1 MASSSS
7 DNSFGG
13 RLIIVSNRLPISGK
27 RDEEGK
33 WSFTKSSGGLVTA
46 LSGIKDTDFIWVGW
60 PGFDPQDPEEAES
73 LKATLRDDYD
83 CEPVMISEQMVDKYY
98 NGFSNSILWPLF
110 HYMPEDVHF
119 ENDLYNAYVDV
130 NKKFAETII
139 DIYMPGDILW
149 IHDYHLMLLPNF
161 VRDKIPDA
169 NIGFF
174 LHIPFPSSE
183 IYRVLPKGPELLDGV
198 LNSDLIGFHTFD
210 YQRHF
215 VKTCTR
221 LLGVE
226 NAPNGVHYQG
236 RFVSVCTDPVGI
248 DPDKFHNKLQTPE
261 VINRV
266 EELKQTFRDRKIIL
280 GVDRLDYIKGVPHK
294 LRGLERFFQEHPDW
308 VGKVVLIQ
316 VAVPSRIGVKEYQ
329 DLKHETEEL
338 VGRIN
343 GKYGSVSFNP
353 IHYLFSSVDFAE
365 LVALYRIAD
374 ALLVTSIRD
383 GMNLVSEEYVV
394 CQRENHGSLIL
405 SEFAGASGA
414 LSGSIIINP
423 WDTRMVSDAIYQGLT
438 LDAEDKERRYKE
450 LAHFVENH
458 TARDWASVFF
468 SELRKAVARSQQAGL
483 SHLLSEDQEFESK
496 FMSAKKRILVFEV
509 DSLGSA
515 QTTLPPLLTQP
526 DQNLTHCLKT
536 LASDS
541 NNVLV
546 LHSSREKDALDRWF
560 GDIPAILSAEDGF
573 FIRDTRDAEAPWF
586 SLLPEM
592 DVISWRESIKP
603 VLEYFQERTPGSFFE
618 EKECQLLWQYGNA
631 DKDYGAMQAN
641 ELFIHLDS
649 YYQKMPIEVSI
660 RNFAVQIKPL
670 GVNIRPV
677 VKHALSQNGDAD
689 LILVVAS
696 EYSHSNMTDAIDE
709 TFSGS
714 SFSCTVGHKSGHAGN
729 FMRNSKGLELFLE
742 NLHHRSSA

>member
-1 MASSSS
+1 MEE
-7 DNSFGG
+7 NSFG
-13 RLIIVSNRLPISGK
+13 RLIIVSNRLPVSGK
-27 RDEEGK
+27 RDEDGNWK
-33 WSFTKSSGGLVTA
+33 FTKSSGGLVTA
-46 LSGIKDTDFIWVGW
+46 LSGIQDTDFIWVGW
-60 PGFDPQDPEEAES
+60 PGMEIEDQEEANA
-73 LKATLRDDYD
+73 LKTTLRENYD
-83 CEPVMISEQMVDKYY
+83 CEPVMLSQKLVDKYY

-110 HYMPEDVHF
+110 HYMPEDSHF
-119 ENDLYNAYVDV
+119 DNNLYNAYVDV
-130 NKKFAETII
+130 NKKFAEAIV

-149 IHDYHLMLLPNF
+149 VHDYHLMLLPNF

-183 IYRVLPKGPELLDGV
+183 IYRVLPRGPQLLDGV
-198 LNSDLIGFHTFD
+198 LNSDLIGFHTFE

-215 VKTCTR
+215 LKTCTR

-226 NAPNGVHYQG
+226 NAPNGVRYQG

-248 DPDKFHNKLQTPE
+248 DPDKFHNKLISSE
-261 VINRV
+261 VMNRV
-266 EELKQTFRDRKIIL
+266 EELRQTFRGRKIIL

-308 VGKVVLIQ
+308 IGKVVLIQ

-329 DLKHETEEL
+329 ELKHEVEEL

-374 ALLVTSIRD
+374 TLLVSSIRD

-394 CQRENHGSLIL
+394 CQKESHGALIL
-405 SEFAGASGA
+405 SEFAGASGS
-414 LSGSIIINP
+414 LSGSIIVNP
-423 WDTRMVSDAIYQGLT
+423 WDTKMVSDAIEKALT
-438 LDAEDKERRYKE
+438 MGAGERKRRYKE
-450 LAHFVENH
+450 LSQFVETH
-458 TARDWASVFF
+458 TAKNWASVFF
-468 SELRKAVARSQQAGL
+468 GELRKAVARSQQAGL
-483 SHLLSEDQEFESK
+483 SHLLSEDERFRSCYKES
-496 FMSAKKRILVFEV
+496 SKRLLVFEV
-509 DSLGSA
+509 DHLSSA
-515 QTTLPPLLTQP
+515 QTSLPPLLSQP
-526 DQNLTHCLKT
+526 DRNLIHCLET
-536 LASDS
+536 LAADDK
-541 NNVLV
+541 NILV
-546 LHSSREKDALDRWF
+546 LHSSRDKYALDRWF
-560 GDIPAILSAEDGF
+560 GDIPCILTAEDGF
-573 FIRDTRDAEAPWF
+573 FMRHTIGSNTEWT

-603 VLEYFQERTPGSFFE
+603 VLEYFQERTPGSFYE

-677 VKHALSQNGDAD
+677 VKHALSSNADAD
-689 LILVVAS
+689 FVLVVAS
-696 EYSHSNMTDAIDE
+696 EYSHYNLTEGVDDS
-709 TFSGS
+709 FHGS
-714 SFSCTVGHKSGHAGN
+714 WFACTVGNKSEHAST
-729 FMRNSKGLELFLE
+729 FMRNSPSLELFLE
-742 NLHHRSSA
+742 KLHRETFDNSQ